1 RERRPPGLEEG
12 ADGLALE
19 VVGEKRRIAQSDLT
33 EARKR
38 LVGDAR
44 AVLHVDDDARDVG
57 DEIGGDLCEAR
68 MRVVDDE
75 TDERGLQ
82 EPQDAGDEREMLG
95 ESRVRS
101 QERIV
106 DRLQQDVAEKA
117 GVERGERRE

>member
-1 RERRPPGLEEG
+1 M
-12 ADGLALE
+12 
-19 VVGEKRRIAQSDLT
+19 
-33 EARKR
+33 
-38 LVGDAR
+38 
-44 AVLHVDDDARDVG
+44 HVDDDARDVG